1 MSHILMFSKDLMVK
15 YNNDVNL
22 VDDLIRRKA
31 RDHDIYIIYI
41 IYIYIYLFIYKYF
54 NIYQEVYIYRERHA
68 YICTDIYKYLYP
80 IYMIYDI
87 ERESS

>member
-31 RDHDIYIIYI
+31 RDHDIYN
-41 IYIYIYLFIYKYF
+41 IYIYIFKNILIFIKR
-54 NIYQEVYIYRERHA
+54 YIYIERHA
-68 YICTDIYKYLYP
+68 YICTYIY
-80 IYMIYDI
+80 I
-87 ERESS
+87 

>member
-31 RDHDIYIIYI
+31 RDHDIYIYI
-41 IYIYIYLFIYKYF
+41 IYIYIYIY
-54 NIYQEVYIYRERHA
+54 NIYI
-68 YICTDIYKYLYP
+68 
-80 IYMIYDI
+80 
-87 ERESS
+87 

>member
-31 RDHDIYIIYI
+31 RDHDIYIYNIYN
-41 IYIYIYLFIYKYF
+41 IYIYIYLFK
-54 NIYQEVYIYRERHA
+54 NILIFIKRYIY
-68 YICTDIYKYLYP
+68 
-80 IYMIYDI
+80 I
-87 ERESS
+87 ERDTHISVQIYINI

>member
-41 IYIYIYLFIYKYF
+41 YIFKNILIFIKRYIYI
-54 NIYQEVYIYRERHA
+54 
-68 YICTDIYKYLYP
+68 
-80 IYMIYDI
+80 
-87 ERESS
+87 

>member
-31 RDHDIYIIYI
+31 RDHDIYIYIYN
-41 IYIYIYLFIYKYF
+41 IYIYIYLKIF
-54 NIYQEVYIYRERHA
+54 
-68 YICTDIYKYLYP
+68 
-80 IYMIYDI
+80 
-87 ERESS
+87 

>member
-1 MSHILMFSKDLMVK
+1 MSHILMFSKDLIVK

-41 IYIYIYLFIYKYF
+41 YIFKNILIFIKR
-54 NIYQEVYIYRERHA
+54 YIYRERDTHISVHI
-68 YICTDIYKYLYP
+68 YI
-80 IYMIYDI
+80 
-87 ERESS
+87 

>member
-41 IYIYIYLFIYKYF
+41 YIFKNILIFIKRYIYIERDTHISVHIYIYNIFIP
-54 NIYQEVYIYRERHA
+54 YIYDREREFLNKT
-68 YICTDIYKYLYP
+68 CK
-80 IYMIYDI
+80 
-87 ERESS
+87 